1 MELEVVSYIY
11 IDVKG
16 IIEDYNLNA
25 NSNVEE
31 IYYAIHDYT
40 CGLDD
45 CDYYAIG
52 EKETDKIYN
61 EIRNRIGEQTSLFE
75 ET

>member
-11 IDVKG
+11 IDVDG
-16 IIEDYNLNA
+16 IIEENFLSAKSSDKA
-25 NSNVEE
+25 IKE
-31 IYYAIHDYT
+31 AIHSYA

-52 EKETDKIYN
+52 EKEVNKIFA
-61 EIRNRIGEQTSLFE
+61 EIRKRIGEQTSLF
-75 ET
+75 

>member
-1 MELEVVSYIY
+1 MDLEIVSYIY
-11 IDVKG
+11 IDVDG

-25 NSNVEE
+25 NSNKKE
-31 IYYAIHDYT
+31 IYDAIHDYA

-52 EKETDKIYN
+52 YEEETKIYE
-61 EIRNRIGEQTSLFE
+61 EIRKRIGEQKSLFE